1 MIINSVANVAGRMGF
16 NPKEIERFLKFAVV
30 GVIGAVVD
38 FGTLNVLLWTL
49 LWLLPVFPEQVL
61 VGMASTV
68 AFGAAVTSNFLWNRY
83 WTYPDSRSKSM
94 RRQFAQ
100 FVLVNAI
107 GYIIRTPLVIILSVP
122 MATVA
127 ATMFGATGHTATV
140 LGANFA
146 LMVAVVVVMF
156 WNFFVNRYWTYN
168 DVDKE

>member
-1 MIINSVANVAGRMGF
+1 MIISSVAHAAGRIGF

-38 FGTLNVLLWTL
+38 FGTLNLLLWTL
-49 LWLLPVFPEQVL
+49 LWLLPTFRERFL
-61 VGMASTV
+61 VGVASTV
-68 AFGAAVTSNFLWNRY
+68 AFFAAVSSNFLWNRY

-100 FVLVNAI
+100 FVLVNVI
-107 GYIIRTPLVIILSVP
+107 GYLIRTPLVVLLSLP
-122 MATVA
+122 LATFA
-127 ATMFGATGHTATV
+127 ATTFVVEGNTATM

-146 LMVAVVVVMF
+146 LMVAVVCVMF

-168 DVDKE
+168 DVS